1 MKTYTKCIELQ
12 TSQNNLNFN
21 LYTILFICYRIIMWK
36 EKWSLKKVST
46 NNRCIIIEILEFSIQ
61 LLLLIIIKLDNTVYL
76 LTLVSEF
83 KIVDS
88 NYFFFSFVISFYF
101 IFYFGDLGLG
111 LMWHYCH
118 TIIHQS
124 YDKVM
129 VIATQSYII

>member
-1 MKTYTKCIELQ
+1 M
-12 TSQNNLNFN
+12 
-21 LYTILFICYRIIMWK
+21 
-36 EKWSLKKVST
+36 ST

-61 LLLLIIIKLDNTVYL
+61 LLLLIIIKLDNTMYL

-111 LMWHYCH
+111 LM
-118 TIIHQS
+118 
-124 YDKVM
+124 
-129 VIATQSYII
+129 